1 MSKISKTDEQWKQQ
15 LNDEQYRVARQ
26 SGTERPFTG
35 EYYNHKG
42 KGVYVCVCCGQ
53 PLFQSDHKYDSGS
66 GWPSY
71 WQPLNDQ
78 CISEL
83 VDSSLGMRRV
93 EVRCSNCDAHL
104 GHVFEDGPPPT
115 GLRYCINS
123 ASLQFKDSKD

>member
-1 MSKISKTDEQWKQQ
+1 MSKITKTDEQWKQQ

-35 EYYNHKG
+35 EYCNHKG
-42 KGVYVCVCCGQ
+42 EGVYVCVCCGQ

-83 VDSSLGMRRV
+83 VDTSLGMRRV

-104 GHVFEDGPPPT
+104 GHVFDDGPAPT
-115 GLRYCINS
+115 NKRYCINS
-123 ASLQFKDSKD
+123 VSLKFKEKK